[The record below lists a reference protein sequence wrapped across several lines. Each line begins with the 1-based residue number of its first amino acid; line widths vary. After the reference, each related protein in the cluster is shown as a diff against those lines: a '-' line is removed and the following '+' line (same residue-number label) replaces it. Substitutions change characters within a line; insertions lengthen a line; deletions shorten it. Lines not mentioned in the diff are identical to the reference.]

1 MAGGPHVL
9 IVEARFYTDISD
21 ELARGAVAALD
32 AAGATY
38 ERLAVPGALEI
49 PAAIRCAVESD
60 RYDGYVALGCIIRGD
75 TSHYDYVCTESMRG
89 VSQMAL
95 GHLAAIGCGILTCE
109 SREQA
114 VERAAVDGR
123 NKGRNAAEACLAMV
137 AIRRKFGIAG
147 P

>member
-60 RYDGYVALGCIIRGD
+60 R
-75 TSHYDYVCTESMRG
+75 
-89 VSQMAL
+89 
-95 GHLAAIGCGILTCE
+95 
-109 SREQA
+109 
-114 VERAAVDGR
+114 
-123 NKGRNAAEACLAMV
+123 
-137 AIRRKFGIAG
+137 
-147 P
+147 